1 MLPFRRTRFSVT
13 SLPSGRSVPLNVG
26 NNNSVQT
33 KHHMKT
39 GTFLTH
45 VVVAVGLLCP
55 AAYQA
60 AAQAPGGGIRG
71 GVLTQE
77 QRTQLREAM
86 QASRADLAPLIE
98 KLNAAQKEALNAALA
113 KNPDEKVVREKIEA
127 VAKIQTD
134 IAMLRFK
141 SVKSVAST
149 ITDEQKAQ
157 IEERPG
163 MTYMMLLG
171 GGFGMGGPGGRRG
184 GGGNQ

>member
-1 MLPFRRTRFSVT
+1 MRGIRFAVT
-13 SLPSGRSVPLNVG
+13 SVPSSVSEPLNVG
-26 NNNSVQT
+26 NNNSIIPN

-39 GTFLTH
+39 RTFLTS
-45 VVVAVGLLCP
+45 VAVAAGLLCP

-60 AAQAPGGGIRG
+60 VAQAPGGGRG

-77 QRTQLREAM
+77 QRTQLRESM
-86 QASRADLAPLIE
+86 QAARADLAPLIQ
-98 KLNAAQKEALNAALA
+98 KLNAAQKEALDAALA

-127 VAKIQTD
+127 VAKIETD

-141 SVKSVAST
+141 SVKAVAAT
-149 ITDEQKAQ
+149 ITEEQKAQ
-157 IEERPG
+157 IEQRPR

-184 GGGNQ
+184 GGPRGGNQ